1 MNDLSFA
8 VASDRR
14 RWFGPV
20 PAAVIRVVVPLLLA
34 ALAFAVF
41 ILVVVHNAVLLV
53 SVLVLSALILAF
65 FLWNAAAY
73 RRKLSL
79 DLFLDR
85 FPDTDLL
92 SAKDSQLVKVTGFA
106 SCGDLS
112 LESSYEKAGRCVYTS
127 TLLYECCGCHPK
139 QAHVSHQCFQWNL
152 AFVERMATD
161 FYITDVKSGL
171 RALVKAGQGSKVIP
185 LIEENILVN
194 ITSLNRELSS
204 TLKKW
209 LQGRQLSCEARLLR
223 LEEGYVIEGTCLTVM
238 GMLSRKNGVLV
249 IVPLPET
256 ISTDCLLQKFLLPV
270 DIDGLL
276 LKTANMSTA
285 NIRLS

>member
-20 PAAVIRVVVPLLLA
+20 LAAVPRVVVPLLLA
-34 ALAFAVF
+34 ALAFALF

-53 SVLVLSALILAF
+53 SVLVLSALILAL

-79 DLFLDR
+79 NLFLDR

-127 TLLYECCGCHPK
+127 TLLYEYCGCHPK
-139 QAHVSHQCFQWNL
+139 QAHVNHQCFQWNL
-152 AFVERMATD
+152 TFVERMATD
-161 FYITDVKSGL
+161 FYVTDVKSGI

-185 LIEENILVN
+185 LIEENVLVN
-194 ITSLNRELSS
+194 VTSLDRELSP

-223 LEEGYVIEGTCLTVM
+223 LEEGYVMEGTCLTVM

-276 LKTANMSTA
+276 LKTADMSTT
-285 NIRLS
+285 NIGLS

>member
-112 LESSYEKAGRCVYTS
+112 LNHHMRRLEDVSIRQPSCMNVVDATQ
-127 TLLYECCGCHPK
+127 K

-152 AFVERMATD
+152 ALVRMATD

>member
-92 SAKDSQLVKVTGFA
+92 SAKDSQLVKVTG
-106 SCGDLS
+106 
-112 LESSYEKAGRCVYTS
+112 
-127 TLLYECCGCHPK
+127 
-139 QAHVSHQCFQWNL
+139 
-152 AFVERMATD
+152 RMATD

-209 LQGRQLSCEARLLR
+209 LQGRRLSCEARLLR

>member
-92 SAKDSQLVKVTGFA
+92 SAKDSQLVKFA

-127 TLLYECCGCHPK
+127 TILYECCGCHPK

-209 LQGRQLSCEARLLR
+209 LQGRRLSCEARLLR